1 MCIFVVVAMFETVVV
16 KAVKY
21 TEAVVEVVVDA
32 GPVMADVDVV
42 MVVAMVEKKHLRIK
56 VKHQLPL
63 NGSLLKIHLKIIST

>member
-56 VKHQLPL
+56 VKNQLLL